1 MVILYKDS
9 VEIHESIQ
17 RNLREKMMK
26 ETDFRKSFL
35 VSDVGSRKNPEFVEI
50 FPTAVQ
56 GSSMYV
62 EM

>member
-1 MVILYKDS
+1 MTKD
-9 VEIHESIQ
+9 
-17 RNLREKMMK
+17 
-26 ETDFRKSFL
+26 TDFIKSVL

-56 GSSMYV
+56 ASSLYV

>member
-1 MVILYKDS
+1 M
-9 VEIHESIQ
+9 
-17 RNLREKMMK
+17 NLVLKKKLPEKMTK
-26 ETDFRKSFL
+26 DTDFRKSVL

-56 GSSMYV
+56 ASSLYV